1 MKAHGIKID
10 SNINDGAGYI
20 SASKLAAM
28 FRDTLGLRMTED
40 DAMRIA
46 IQTRW
51 TGFTAKIM
59 ARALKTSTLE
69 ALAEFYNADIY
80 GNPEGELVAL
90 IDEDGAKM
98 LNYSALRDGSLVS
111 NVYVMAIANASGVQS
126 CGQHLI
132 KYVAVDEQ
140 KTKEIISKLATL
152 AADDFVVNRL
162 ESDSALTDMVN
173 SRIMANLTPEE
184 IYEDS
189 FLMESVISD
198 AWIYCRSMISEMKVA
213 LEGVYTHM
221 MFDLTYALVKGA
233 VKSTLEITKE
243 GFVEAYNPDVLRI
256 YAAEIEAIEND
267 PELTEEE
274 KDAKLFEMLSG
285 TVVKFP
291 SAMPREYEIV
301 VYQTKRQIARKIAN
315 FDLTNEEKEAL
326 TEYFNTTPYG
336 CTVYAPVNSMKNKLA
351 GADVDFDATMTDMS
365 ELKWILINKRL
376 EEQETN
382 PGFMGDCTFISYK
395 DIVRRHLETNEDVVV
410 SEYDDIDM

>member
-1 MKAHGIKID
+1 
-10 SNINDGAGYI
+10 
-20 SASKLAAM
+20 
-28 FRDTLGLRMTED
+28 
-40 DAMRIA
+40 
-46 IQTRW
+46 
-51 TGFTAKIM
+51 
-59 ARALKTSTLE
+59 
-69 ALAEFYNADIY
+69 
-80 GNPEGELVAL
+80 
-90 IDEDGAKM
+90 
-98 LNYSALRDGSLVS
+98 
-111 NVYVMAIANASGVQS
+111 
-126 CGQHLI
+126 
-132 KYVAVDEQ
+132 
-140 KTKEIISKLATL
+140 
-152 AADDFVVNRL
+152 
-162 ESDSALTDMVN
+162 
-173 SRIMANLTPEE
+173 
-184 IYEDS
+184 
-189 FLMESVISD
+189 MESVISD

-233 VKSTLEITKE
+233 VKSTLEITNE

-285 TVVKFP
+285 VVVKFP

-336 CTVYAPVNSMKNKLA
+336 CTVYAPVNAMKNKLA